1 MEMLFVAVTLLIFLT
16 ALFLAAPLPALW
28 LVSGIGLIGLQR
40 LSRRFLR
47 WPRRSQSSTPWM

>member
-1 MEMLFVAVTLLIFLT
+1 MEMLFVAVALLIFLT

-40 LSRRFLR
+40 LSDDFCADLKDRNLRRHE
-47 WPRRSQSSTPWM
+47 